1 MKPNDDMNHE
11 LIDRWLDGTAT
22 TEEAD
27 QLFATAANDSSV
39 RSEMQAAVAMRNT
52 VDREI
57 ASTMVPE
64 DMFASIVTKAQTAG
78 ALPAAAPVLSG
89 TALTVI
95 GTTISVLAGAAAIAI
110 IGWNAYKPMLS
121 DAATANG
128 DMGASGSVV
137 SQRVNTPGSTME
149 RQPTSPAVS
158 PEDRNDDRAAAD
170 GPTGTMTASPSA
182 PKEMDDVSNRTSSS
196 ARMNDGAIHTT
207 RSRHR
212 QDDAATDGSIPVN
225 VRNDRDDR
233 RRQDDMPPSAESV
246 PSVEPATSI
255 MPSIT
260 MATPVAIGHPSSDT
274 RSSSET
280 TTATPSILDVPDVSY
295 PAQRVME
302 LRVIQQP
309 LSGMNGTNG
318 DIWNLGLELELKLSD
333 IHAIGAGI
341 HRSAFSYTMMN
352 ADGTLSEQ
360 TSMTWADLHWRT
372 MPMIDLGMDI
382 RPFLQLAVGGSSRG
396 GIVEPAVGLQK
407 SFGPLNVSAGAD
419 LMTFVYQNHGRWSA
433 MTRPSLRLGLGLRW

>member
-1 MKPNDDMNHE
+1 MKTNDDMNHE

-57 ASTMVPE
+57 AATMVPE
-64 DMFASIVTKAQTAG
+64 DMFAAIVAEAQTVG

-110 IGWNAYKPMLS
+110 IGWSAYKPMLS

-128 DMGASGSVV
+128 AKDASGNVV
-137 SQRVNTPGSTME
+137 AQPLKTPGSTME
-149 RQPTSPAVS
+149 HPGTSPAAS
-158 PEDRNDDRAAAD
+158 SEDRNDDGAATD
-170 GPTGTMTASPSA
+170 GSIGAMTPSPSD
-182 PKEMDDVSNRTSSS
+182 PKSMEEVSSRTPSSTTTH
-196 ARMNDGAIHTT
+196 DGANHTT
-207 RSRHR
+207 RHHR
-212 QDDAATDGSIPVN
+212 DDAATDGSMPAN
-225 VRNDRDDR
+225 VHSDRDDR

-246 PSVEPATSI
+246 PPAET
-255 MPSIT
+255 MTSIT
-260 MATPVAIGHPSSDT
+260 MATPVAIDRRSVLVP
-274 RSSSET
+274 SSSET
-280 TTATPSILDVPDVSY
+280 TTATPSLLDVPDVSY

-309 LSGMNGTNG
+309 LSGVSGTNG

-333 IHAIGAGI
+333 VHAIGAGI

-352 ADGTLSEQ
+352 ADGTLSQQ
-360 TSMTWADLHWRT
+360 TSMAWADLHWRA

-382 RPFLQLAVGGSSRG
+382 RPFLQLAIGGSSRG

-407 SFGPLNVSAGAD
+407 SFGPLNISAGAD
-419 LMTFVYQNHGRWSA
+419 LMTFVYQNHGRWST
-433 MTRPSLRLGLGLRW
+433 MMRPSLRLGLGLRW

>member
-57 ASTMVPE
+57 AATMVPE
-64 DMFASIVTKAQTAG
+64 DMYASIVTKAQTAG
-78 ALPAAAPVLSG
+78 ALPPAASILSG
-89 TALTVI
+89 SALTVI
-95 GTTISVLAGAAAIAI
+95 GTAVSVLAGAAAIAI
-110 IGWNAYKPMLS
+110 IGWNAYKPMIA
-121 DAATANG
+121 DTAAASGNI
-128 DMGASGSVV
+128 DASGSVV
-137 SQRVNTPGSTME
+137 AQPVITPGSTIE
-149 RQPTSPAVS
+149 RPRALPAVS
-158 PEDRNDDRAAAD
+158 PEGRNDGQAATD
-170 GPTGTMTASPSA
+170 GPTGTMTVSPSDA
-182 PKEMDDVSNRTSSS
+182 KDMDEVLNRTSTP
-196 ARMNDGAIHTT
+196 AQTHDGTIGTI
-207 RSRHR
+207 RNRHR
-212 QDDAATDGSIPVN
+212 QDAATMDGSMPLSL
-225 VRNDRDDR
+225 RNDRDDR
-233 RRQDDMPPSAESV
+233 RRQDDMPPSAESLR
-246 PSVEPATSI
+246 PPVEPVT
-255 MPSIT
+255 SIT
-260 MATPVAIGHPSSDT
+260 MATPVAIGHQSAAT
-274 RSSSET
+274 RPSSET
-280 TTATPSILDVPDVSY
+280 TTATPSTLDVPDMSY
-295 PAQRVME
+295 PSQRIME
-302 LRVIQQP
+302 VRVIQQP
-309 LSGMNGTNG
+309 LSGASGTNG
-318 DIWNLGLELELKLSD
+318 DIWNLGVELDLKLSD

-352 ADGTLSEQ
+352 ADGTLSQQ

-433 MTRPSLRLGLGLRW
+433 MVRPSLRLGLGLRW

>member
-27 QLFATAANDSSV
+27 QLFATAASDSSI

-57 ASTMVPE
+57 AATMVPE
-64 DMFASIVTKAQTAG
+64 DMYASIVTSAQTAG
-78 ALPAAAPVLSG
+78 ALPSAAPVLSG
-89 TALTVI
+89 AALTVI
-95 GTTISVLAGAAAIAI
+95 GTAVSVLAGAAAIAI

-121 DAATANG
+121 DAANG
-128 DMGASGSVV
+128 NTDASGSVV
-137 SQRVNTPGSTME
+137 TQPVNASESMLE
-149 RQPTSPAVS
+149 RQSALPSVS
-158 PEDRNDDRAAAD
+158 PEDRNDGQATTD
-170 GPTGTMTASPSA
+170 GPTATMTATPSDA
-182 PKEMDDVSNRTSSS
+182 KDVDEVPNRTSTP
-196 ARMNDGAIHTT
+196 ARTHDGAIGTT
-207 RSRHR
+207 RNRHH
-212 QDDAATDGSIPVN
+212 QDDAAAVDGSMPMS

-233 RRQDDMPPSAESV
+233 RRQDDMPPSAESL
-246 PSVEPATSI
+246 PPAESMT
-255 MPSIT
+255 SIT
-260 MATPVAIGHPSSDT
+260 MATPVAIGHQSTGT
-274 RSSSET
+274 RPSSET
-280 TTATPSILDVPDVSY
+280 TTATPSTLDVPDMSY
-295 PAQRVME
+295 PSQRVME
-302 LRVIQQP
+302 VRVIQQP

-352 ADGTLSEQ
+352 ADGTLSQQ

-372 MPMIDLGMDI
+372 MPMVDLGMDI

-419 LMTFVYQNHGRWSA
+419 LMTFVYQNHGQWSA
-433 MTRPSLRLGLGLRW
+433 MMRPSLRLGLGLRW